1 MAYKPTHLCSEE
13 ELLKRRAA
21 NRLRNDRYVQNNSL
35 KVRESRRKAGTK
47 YRDNLKNN
55 PEYEEKLIRIKE
67 ASRKRSSEWYYN
79 NIEKAKLSSRIYR
92 VKRDRQFP
100 HLAVAKVQN
109 QMARPEG

>member
-35 KVRESRRKAGTK
+35 KVRESRRKGTK